1 MFFSHKVHS
10 GTLFLETAHE
20 GRGAKGRIRQI
31 GRLRLNEIT
40 VEASQKLNSKITPLE
55 ATLATPQVFFFF
67 FFATQ
72 LLKNFLQLSFYS
84 NFNHYKIKIFSFE
97 M

>member
-1 MFFSHKVHS
+1 MFFSYKVHS

-20 GRGAKGRIRQI
+20 GRGTKGRIRQI
-31 GRLRLNEIT
+31 GRLGLNEIT

-67 FFATQ
+67 LFCNSAFKKFLATQ
-72 LLKNFLQLSFYS
+72 FL
-84 NFNHYKIKIFSFE
+84 
-97 M
+97 